1 MGAPG
6 SPYRA
11 SSGTALNSAPKPSLS
26 KELMQKL
33 RSMTETIKMLSDENA
48 QLRTQNEEILREKKE
63 VMVRGGGNGNG
74 RRPMG
79 GSNGLYDDLD
89 KTQLVEL
96 VLSYDEKLK
105 ALSSEVSELQKKLKA
120 ADEASREIEAASA
133 ASKSSAEKDKYKQL
147 ARRLK
152 EERNSYRDS
161 LDAKQKEQAD
171 LKVEMEKM
179 SGLISELRVNCQT
192 LQVNIFRKS
201 PYFTV
206 FLSKNLQDLGFQV
219 SKEGIQK

>member
-1 MGAPG
+1 
-6 SPYRA
+6 
-11 SSGTALNSAPKPSLS
+11 
-26 KELMQKL
+26 MQKL

-192 LQVNIFRKS
+192 LQVNNFQKKS
-201 PYFTV
+201 LFYPF
-206 FLSKNLQDLGFQV
+206 FLSKNLEDLGFQGRDTNLDTYLDFGQ
-219 SKEGIQK
+219 KLEGNYCIL

>member
-1 MGAPG
+1 MNN
-6 SPYRA
+6 
-11 SSGTALNSAPKPSLS
+11 L
-26 KELMQKL
+26 
-33 RSMTETIKMLSDENA
+33 
-48 QLRTQNEEILREKKE
+48 
-63 VMVRGGGNGNG
+63 
-74 RRPMG
+74 
-79 GSNGLYDDLD
+79 
-89 KTQLVEL
+89 
-96 VLSYDEKLK
+96 LSYCGLVDSRKSASDKDLP
-105 ALSSEVSELQKKLKA
+105 VQKKLKA

-206 FLSKNLQDLGFQV
+206 FCRKICKIWVFKFSRKGY
-219 SKEGIQK
+219 KPI